1 MATPSLLPKFD
12 ISYQAKLTQQSIQK
26 IIIPHNKKQ
35 TVIPVEDIIFVE
47 GEGNYSYLHT
57 KDGKRFLISK
67 TLKCFELMLGTT
79 SFMRIHKSSIVN
91 IHYLKEISIEAD
103 RYVRLSSGVEVAI
116 SRRKVRE
123 VYQALAY
130 LI

>member
-12 ISYQAKLTQQSIQK
+12 VSYQAKLTQQSIQK

-47 GEGNYSYLHT
+47 GEGNYSFLHT

-123 VYQALAY
+123 VYQALAF
-130 LI
+130 LV

>member
-12 ISYQAKLTQQSIQK
+12 VSYQATLAQQSVQK

-47 GEGNYSYLHT
+47 GEGNYSFLHT

-130 LI
+130 LV

>member
-12 ISYQAKLTQQSIQK
+12 VSYQATLTQQSIQK

-123 VYQALAY
+123 VYQALAF
-130 LI
+130 LV

>member
-47 GEGNYSYLHT
+47 GEGNYSFLHT

-123 VYQALAY
+123 VYQALAF
-130 LI
+130 LV

>member
-12 ISYQAKLTQQSIQK
+12 VSYQATLTQQSVQK

-47 GEGNYSYLHT
+47 GEGNYSFLHT

-130 LI
+130 LV

>member
-12 ISYQAKLTQQSIQK
+12 VSYQATLAQQSIQK

-35 TVIPVEDIIFVE
+35 TVVPIEDIIFVE

-57 KDGKRFLISK
+57 KDGKRFLVSK

-123 VYQALAY
+123 VYQALAF
-130 LI
+130 LV